1 MDRVNNNSA
10 PRFIESQSA
19 GYYGLSGEIREGIK
33 LIQEQQEVFITSLVL
48 VLVGTILYTFTPL
61 YKSKK
66 EERDKIIEQNSNLVE
81 SLPPIL
87 LEIKQG
93 RELLQHS
100 LERLKQLEHRLEQHT
115 DATEEICRELDRV
128 RDDIRAM
135 TSILQVLQSHNL
147 R

>member
-1 MDRVNNNSA
+1 MNNS
-10 PRFIESQSA
+10 PKFIESQIA
-19 GYYGLSGEIREGIK
+19 GYSGLSGEIREGIK
-33 LIQEQQEVFITSLVL
+33 LIQEQQEVFITSIIL
-48 VLVGTILYTFTPL
+48 VLVGTVLYTFTPL
-61 YKSKK
+61 YKAKK

-100 LERLKQLEHRLEQHT
+100 LERLKQLEHRLEKHT

-135 TSILQVLQSHNL
+135 TSILQILQSHNS